1 MQRKNPGPN
10 QKNNTLYQWFY
21 ALPGYGR
28 AALIALAT
36 AETLLFA
43 GVRPAGDFF
52 YLFVWWPY
60 IFLADAMISARQGR
74 SPIFTNFRAFLYLL
88 PWSTT
93 IWLVFEFFNFRLSN
107 WHYINLVPFLPVRWA
122 GYALSFATV
131 LPGIFI
137 TAELLRVYGWF
148 SRKSCP
154 QFPITAGLVTLL
166 QAAGGLMLILP
177 MYFPEYFFPFVWGG
191 FVLLL
196 DPVNMRLG
204 APSLLM
210 DLSQGRPQRVFR
222 LLAAGMICG
231 FLWEF
236 WNFWATAKWIYT
248 VPFVG
253 DMKIFEMPVAGFLG
267 FPPFALECF
276 VMYTFLSVMG
286 GALPPVLEDF
296 RMKPVYPV
304 KLTTISLCNAF
315 FWIPAFY
322 LIDKITVISLR

>member
-1 MQRKNPGPN
+1 M
-10 QKNNTLYQWFY
+10 QKNNPNQQGKSSIKSFFL

-28 AALIALAT
+28 AALLALVL
-36 AETLLFA
+36 AEALLFA

-60 IFLADAMISARQGR
+60 IFLADSMVAARQGS
-74 SPIFTNFRAFLYLL
+74 SPIFTNPRAFLYLL

-93 IWLVFEFFNFRLSN
+93 IWLVFELFNFRLSN
-107 WHYINLVPFLPVRWA
+107 WHYINLVPVLPVRWA

-137 TAELLRVYGWF
+137 TSELLRVFGKF
-148 SRKSCP
+148 RSASSRP
-154 QFPITAGLVTLL
+154 FRLTPGLILML

-177 MYFPEYFFPFVWGG
+177 MLWPRYFFPFVWGG

-196 DPVNMRLG
+196 DPINMRLG
-204 APSLLM
+204 APSLLK
-210 DLSQGRPQRVFR
+210 DLSQGRPERVYR
-222 LLAAGMICG
+222 LLAAGLICG

-253 DMKIFEMPVAGFLG
+253 DIKLFEMPVAGFLG

-276 VMYTFLSVMG
+276 VMYTFISVLG
-286 GALPPVLEDF
+286 GAIPPALHDF
-296 RMKPVYPV
+296 RMKASRPARFAAV
-304 KLTTISLCNAF
+304 LMCNAS

>member
-1 MQRKNPGPN
+1 
-10 QKNNTLYQWFY
+10 
-21 ALPGYGR
+21 
-28 AALIALAT
+28 
-36 AETLLFA
+36 
-43 GVRPAGDFF
+43 VRPAGDFF

-60 IFLADAMISARQGR
+60 IFLADGMVAARQGS
-74 SPIFTNFRAFLYLL
+74 SPIFTNPRAFLYLL

-93 IWLVFEFFNFRLSN
+93 IWLVFELFNLRLSN
-107 WHYINLVPFLPVRWA
+107 WHYINLVSVLPVRWA

-137 TAELLRVYGWF
+137 TSELLRVFGKF
-148 SRKSCP
+148 RSASSRP
-154 QFPITAGLVTLL
+154 FRLTPRLILML

-177 MYFPEYFFPFVWGG
+177 MLWPRYFFPFVWGG

-204 APSLLM
+204 APCLLK
-210 DLSQGRPQRVFR
+210 DLSRGRPERVYR
-222 LLAAGMICG
+222 LLAAGLICG
-231 FLWEF
+231 LLWEF

-253 DMKIFEMPVAGFLG
+253 DIKLFEMPVAGFLG

-276 VMYTFLSVMG
+276 VMYTFICVLG
-286 GALPPVLEDF
+286 GALPPALHDF
-296 RMKPVYPV
+296 RMKASRPARFAAV
-304 KLTTISLCNAF
+304 LMCNAS
-315 FWIPAFY
+315 FWIPVFF